1 VRIKELAQQSSAVSY
16 TDALAELF
24 ALDPEAVNAVT
35 RPEVDT
41 PATPGDTGPAGT
53 AAGGEP

>member
-41 PATPGDTGPAGT
+41 PDGAVR
-53 AAGGEP
+53 GET